1 MENCRDIGLINLY
14 KFTLDNFPS
23 TKPFNYYS
31 IECGANK
38 ILTFKDNHMG
48 IS

>member
-14 KFTLDNFPS
+14 KFTLDNFP
-23 TKPFNYYS
+23 YYS

-38 ILTFKDNHMG
+38 TLTFKDNHMG